1 MLRVLFDFAFAPLH
15 FSAPKAPAPAPV
27 QIDNSAEVEKA
38 RLEAERSAMAES
50 KLSGRRATIVGGGL
64 LAAEEQQERGM
75 LSQKKR
81 AAARTVFG

>member
-1 MLRVLFDFAFAPLH
+1 MLRALLDFAFAPMY
-15 FSAPKAPAPAPV
+15 FSSPKVPAPAPV
-27 QIDNSAEVEKA
+27 QVDNSAEVERA
-38 RLEAERSAMAES
+38 RIAAERSAMAES

-81 AAARTVFG
+81 AAAREVFG

>member
-1 MLRVLFDFAFAPLH
+1 MLRALFDFAFAPLH

-27 QIDNSAEVEKA
+27 QVDNSAEVERA

-50 KLSGRRATIVGGGL
+50 KLAGRRATIVGGGL

-75 LSQKKR
+75 LAQAKR
-81 AAARTVFG
+81 SAARTALG